1 MASEYESIRAVGW
14 KKWVS
19 FLLREKLI
27 QQARASNT
35 VTFILHSFSSSRCQV
50 RLSRLAIPV
59 LRPLGQGLFVLKKP
73 IKLSGDSLNKHEQ
86 GD

>member
-19 FLLREKLI
+19 FLLKEKLI

-35 VTFILHSFSSSRCQV
+35 ADIH
-50 RLSRLAIPV
+50 LAK
-59 LRPLGQGLFVLKKP
+59 LFLFVLPKYACP
-73 IKLSGDSLNKHEQ
+73 DLLFLSSASWSRAHLS
-86 GD
+86 

>member
-27 QQARASNT
+27 ASKSQQYCDIHPAQLFLFTLPSASVQT
-35 VTFILHSFSSSRCQV
+35 CYSCPQ
-50 RLSRLAIPV
+50 APGAGPV
-59 LRPLGQGLFVLKKP
+59 CPEEAYQIVW
-73 IKLSGDSLNKHEQ
+73 
-86 GD
+86 

>member
-35 VTFILHSFSSSRCQV
+35 VTFILHSFSS
-50 RLSRLAIPV
+50 
-59 LRPLGQGLFVLKKP
+59 
-73 IKLSGDSLNKHEQ
+73 
-86 GD
+86 